1 MEAIRARD
9 RGGPDVIDRYLTVL
23 ARALEERG
31 VQGRAAD
38 RVLTESRDH
47 LLELAQEAGEQEAA
61 ERFGDPSAL
70 AQQVAAQ
77 LATTRTRAATYGSF
91 GALALVGAG
100 YLGVLAAVN
109 LGGGWPDI
117 FAGQIAWLGLLAG
130 IGTFFFPQVALVGGC
145 LALLRAVRLRRG
157 EALPAGEL
165 QVMRSRSA
173 VALGAGLL
181 TMGSWAVFAADF
193 RNAAPLASWVA
204 PTILAICGVLAI
216 PLGAA
221 CAALLRSA
229 APQAPAG
236 PAGDVFDD
244 LAPVFRLRPL
254 RPLPD
259 HPWRFA
265 LLFAACIGL
274 LGFAMGW
281 TAEGDP
287 GSGVVRGAFEA
298 FAVLICFTA
307 LGRRLALRR

>member
-1 MEAIRARD
+1 
-9 RGGPDVIDRYLTVL
+9 VIERYLTVL
-23 ARALEERG
+23 ARALKESG
-31 VQGRAAD
+31 VEGRAAD
-38 RVLTESRDH
+38 RVLAESRDH
-47 LLELAQEAGEQEAA
+47 LLDLAQEADEEEAMA
-61 ERFGDPSAL
+61 RFGDARAL

-100 YLGVLAAVN
+100 YLGVFAAVN

-117 FAGQIAWLGLLAG
+117 FDGQLAALGVLAG
-130 IGTFFFPQVALVGGC
+130 IGTFVFPQVALVAGC
-145 LALLRAVRLRRG
+145 LALLRALRLRRG
-157 EALPAGEL
+157 GALVAAEL
-165 QVMRSRSA
+165 RVMRSRSA
-173 VALGAGLL
+173 VALVAGWL
-181 TMGSWAVFAADF
+181 TMGSWAVFAVDF

-204 PTILAICGVLAI
+204 PTILAICGALAI

-221 CAALLRSA
+221 SIALLRSA
-229 APQAPAG
+229 GPQAPAG

-254 RPLPD
+254 RPLPG

-265 LLFAACIGL
+265 VLFAACVGL
-274 LGFAMGW
+274 LGFALGW

-287 GSGVVRGAFEA
+287 GNGVFRGAFEA
-298 FAVLICFTA
+298 LAVLICFTA